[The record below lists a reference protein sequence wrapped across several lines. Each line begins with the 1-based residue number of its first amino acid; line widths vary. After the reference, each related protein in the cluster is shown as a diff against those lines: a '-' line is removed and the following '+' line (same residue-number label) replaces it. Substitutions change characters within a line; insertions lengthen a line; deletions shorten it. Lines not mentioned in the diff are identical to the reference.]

1 MNWQD
6 LGSIGEMISA
16 IAVVISLVYLA
27 FQIRQN
33 TRHIDQ
39 NTRAV
44 QAAAFDSSITQTST
58 ARQAIFSNE
67 DVTRIYL
74 QGSHDP
80 DSLTEVER
88 ERYRLILHNV
98 LWAIWNLY
106 TQSKVADELTSD
118 QWQAQVAILKRVSTT
133 KGFQWFWDN
142 YKGEFGPSFH
152 NELSRLVDEAESR
165 VE

>member
-16 IAVVISLVYLA
+16 IAVVVSLVYVA

-33 TRHIDQ
+33 TRQIDQ
-39 NTRAV
+39 NTKAV
-44 QAAAFDSSITQTST
+44 QAAAFDSSITHTMT

-74 QGSHDP
+74 QGAHDP
-80 DSLTEVER
+80 DSLTEVDR

-106 TQSKVADELTSD
+106 TQSKVAEELSSD
-118 QWQAQVAILKRVSTT
+118 TWQAQAAILKRVSKT

-152 NELSRLVDEAESR
+152 NEVSRLVNES
-165 VE
+165 E